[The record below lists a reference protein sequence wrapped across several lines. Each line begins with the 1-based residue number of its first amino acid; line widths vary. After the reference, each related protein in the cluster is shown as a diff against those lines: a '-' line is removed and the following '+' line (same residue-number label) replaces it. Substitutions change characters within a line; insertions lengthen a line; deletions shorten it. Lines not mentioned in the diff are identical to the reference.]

1 MSWSTNPI
9 DHQDNRIIDTL
20 ESIVQAA
27 SEVLAKAKTTL
38 SFANVSV
45 WRAND
50 VLAQHLANPDLGAP
64 KLFSLAVRQAERVQ
78 VAAEEA
84 LASAQRSYD
93 LACDAYDSFLA
104 NSEVTA

>member
-50 VLAQHLANPDLGAP
+50 VLAYHLAHHQDAT

-84 LASAQRSYD
+84 FASAQRSYD